1 MRSVGYGCDG
11 GAVRRASSP
20 RGTDDGGEVDG
31 VETCPPRIV
40 WLQYSGL
47 PVVPIWL
54 VLFD

>member
-31 VETCPPRIV
+31 VETCPRIV